1 MSVQSRAVAGRNHFE
16 LLGLPVSFDVD
27 PADLSARYRS
37 LQQQLHPDR
46 HSGGTD
52 ADRRLALQLT
62 ASLNDAY
69 QTLQNP
75 VRRAHYLL
83 DLSGASADGEADT
96 RLSPDFL
103 MEQMELRESLADL
116 HQHADPRTKLAEL
129 ASHTERMMQE
139 KIADFRHA
147 YARGSDGS
155 RTARNAM
162 REMQFIDKLR
172 REIGEREEDLA

>member
-1 MSVQSRAVAGRNHFE
+1 MQSRAVTGRNHFA
-16 LLGLPVSFDVD
+16 LLGLPVGFDVD
-27 PADLSARYRS
+27 LADLSARYRS

-52 ADRRLALQLT
+52 TDRRLALQLT

-75 VRRAHYLL
+75 VRRAQYLL
-83 DLSGASADGEADT
+83 ELSGEAADGEPDT

-103 MEQMELRESLADL
+103 VEQMELRESLADL
-116 HQHADPRTKLAEL
+116 RQHADPRTKLAEL

-139 KIADFRHA
+139 KIADFRRA
-147 YARGSDGS
+147 YARGSEGLK
-155 RTARNAM
+155 TAHNVV

-172 REIGEREEDLA
+172 REISEREEDLA

>member
-1 MSVQSRAVAGRNHFE
+1 MS
-16 LLGLPVSFDVD
+16 VSFDVD

-69 QTLQNP
+69 QTLRDP
-75 VRRAHYLL
+75 VRRAGYLL
-83 DLSGASADGEADT
+83 QLSGEGADGDADT
-96 RLSPDFL
+96 RLSPEFL
-103 MEQMELRESLADL
+103 MEQMELRESLSDL

-129 ASHTERMMQE
+129 ASHAERMMQE
-139 KIADFRHA
+139 KIDDFRHA
-147 YARGSDGS
+147 YARGRDGLKD
-155 RTARNAM
+155 ARHAA

>member
-1 MSVQSRAVAGRNHFE
+1 MQSRAVAGRNHFE

-75 VRRAHYLL
+75 VRRARYLL
-83 DLSGASADGEADT
+83 ELSGVATDGESDT
-96 RLSPDFL
+96 QLSPNFL

-116 HQHADPRTKLAEL
+116 SQHADPRTKLAEL

-139 KIADFRHA
+139 KITDFRRA
-147 YARGSDGS
+147 YVLGRDGH
-155 RTARNAM
+155 RAARNAM
-162 REMQFIDKLR
+162 YEMQFIDKLR
-172 REIGEREEDLA
+172 REIGEREEDMA

>member
-1 MSVQSRAVAGRNHFE
+1 MQSRAVAGRNHFE

-37 LQQQLHPDR
+37 LQRQLHPDR

-83 DLSGASADGEADT
+83 ELSGVATDGEDT
-96 RLSPDFL
+96 HMAPAFL
-103 MEQMELRESLADL
+103 MEQMELRESLADM

-147 YARGSDGS
+147 YARGGAGF